1 MTPLQ
6 PDTFYHIYNRANG
19 RENLFD
25 EKQNYH
31 FFLEK
36 YKKYISPIAETW
48 AYCLMPNHFHLL
60 VEIRSEEELK
70 RRRRRKTFPK
80 FETLEKLVSR
90 QFANLFSSYTQAF
103 HKLYQRTGSLFQ
115 KNFKRK
121 EIDSGEYLTEA
132 ILYIHTNP
140 VHHGVTDTIDDR
152 SHSSYPD
159 VVYGKN
165 EYIDLSALIDRF
177 GTKEQFVG
185 CHKNKTAWELGS
197 EITLEEV

>member
-36 YKKYISPIAETW
+36 LE
-48 AYCLMPNHFHLL
+48 
-60 VEIRSEEELK
+60 ESE
-70 RRRRRKTFPK
+70 
-80 FETLEKLVSR
+80 LEKLVSR

-121 EIDSGEYLTEA
+121 EIDSGEYLNGGH
-132 ILYIHTNP
+132 IIHPYQSCTSRRYRYNR
-140 VHHGVTDTIDDR
+140 R
-152 SHSSYPD
+152 SAHSSYPD

>member
-36 YKKYISPIAETW
+36 LE
-48 AYCLMPNHFHLL
+48 
-60 VEIRSEEELK
+60 ESE
-70 RRRRRKTFPK
+70 
-80 FETLEKLVSR
+80 LEKLVSR

-140 VHHGVTDTIDDR
+140 VHRGVTDTIDDR
-152 SHSSYPD
+152 PHSSYPD
-159 VVYGKN
+159 VVYGKD

-177 GTKEQFVG
+177 GTKEQFVE